1 MAKKYDIKLRTGE
14 YTDQSGNTK
23 GRYITAGA
31 IFETKTGL
39 MGKLEVTPTGD
50 WNGTFFLSEPKQ
62 ASELQDRV
70 IDDPETVENINLN
83 DIPF

>member
-14 YTDQSGNTK
+14 YTDQSGKTK

-39 MGKLEVTPTGD
+39 MGKLEVIPTGD

-70 IDDPETVENINLN
+70 IDDPETVDNFNLN